1 MARETNRNT
10 DAQTWSVNIQ
20 STSGHIPKHVWRAP
34 TGINKP
40 IVHTIPMPVGGT
52 QMKHYQ

>member
-1 MARETNRNT
+1 MVRETNRNT